1 MRGNIGSTLR
11 ELRKASGKEAKAVAR
26 SAAMSPSKLSRIET
40 GKIAP
45 TAMDVDRILA
55 AIGVSDEVRAG
66 LVETARRE
74 ATEATAWRLYR
85 RSGFHLHQDA
95 IRSVEAETTV
105 QRVFQPSCFPG
116 LCQTPEYVRA
126 ILSTKGLT
134 EEVLSRTIGAR
145 LRRQAVLFDSSK
157 SFRYLITESVLRWRL
172 VSPPEMAVQLDRLI
186 ALSRLP
192 NVWIGIVPLSTSMTE
207 ASSSSFVVYDNRM
220 VIVEIPHA
228 EITTSEPRDVE
239 LYLDRFGRFEVKALA
254 GDAMREMAGT
264 IRDEFL
270 AEQEGSF
277 DG

>member
-1 MRGNIGSTLR
+1 MKGSIGSTLR

-26 SAAMSPSKLSRIET
+26 SAAMSASKLSRIET

-45 TAMDVDRILA
+45 TAMDVDRILT

-95 IRSVEAETTV
+95 IRAVEAETVV
-105 QRVFQPSCFPG
+105 QRIFQPSCIPG

-145 LRRQAVLFDSSK
+145 IQRQAVLFESAK

-172 VSPPEMAVQLDRLI
+172 ISPPEMAVQLDRLI

-192 NVWIGIVPLSTSMTE
+192 NVWIGVVPLSAHMTE
-207 ASSSSFVVYDNRM
+207 APSSSFAIYDNRM

-228 EITTSEPRDVE
+228 EITTSEPKDVE
-239 LYLDRFGRFEVKALA
+239 LYLERFGRFELKALA
-254 GDAMREMAGT
+254 GDAMRHLAGT
-264 IRDEFL
+264 VRDEFL
-270 AEQEGSF
+270 RDQESARE
-277 DG
+277 